1 MNEAIRKELHE
12 LIDRADE
19 NQLEVVREVL
29 QPSASRY
36 SNEEIASFYHQIQL
50 FEEGGSN
57 GYSVKESH
65 AAIRNKYNQDTFF
78 SIQEFCIYSCGRF
91 V

>member
-19 NQLEVVREVL
+19 NQLEIAREVL
-29 QPSASRY
+29 QPSTSRY
-36 SNEEIASFYHQIQL
+36 STQEIASFYQRIQV

-57 GYSVKESH
+57 GYSVDESH
-65 AAIRNKYNQDTFF
+65 AKIRNKYKQGN
-78 SIQEFCIYSCGRF
+78 

>member
-19 NQLEVVREVL
+19 NQLEIVREVL
-29 QPSASRY
+29 RPSTSRY
-36 SNEEIASFYHQIQL
+36 STQEIDSFYERIHL
-50 FEEGGSN
+50 FEESGSN
-57 GYSVKESH
+57 GYTVDESH
-65 AAIRNKYNQDTFF
+65 SMIRDKHKQGN
-78 SIQEFCIYSCGRF
+78 

>member
-29 QPSASRY
+29 QPSDSR
-36 SNEEIASFYHQIQL
+36 NQI
-50 FEEGGSN
+50 
-57 GYSVKESH
+57 K
-65 AAIRNKYNQDTFF
+65 K
-78 SIQEFCIYSCGRF
+78 
-91 V
+91 

>member
-1 MNEAIRKELHE
+1 MNEATRKELHE

-19 NQLEVVREVL
+19 NQLEIVREVL
-29 QPSASRY
+29 QPSTSRY
-36 SNEEIASFYHQIQL
+36 STQEIASFYQHIQV

-57 GYSVKESH
+57 GYSVDESH
-65 AAIRNKYNQDTFF
+65 VKIRAKYKQGN
-78 SIQEFCIYSCGRF
+78 

>member
-1 MNEAIRKELHE
+1 MNETIRKELHE

-19 NQLEVVREVL
+19 NQLEIVREVL
-29 QPSASRY
+29 QPFTSRY
-36 SNEEIASFYHQIQL
+36 SNQEMASFYQRIQV

-57 GYSVKESH
+57 GYSVDESH
-65 AAIRNKYNQDTFF
+65 SMIRNNYKQGN
-78 SIQEFCIYSCGRF
+78 

>member
-19 NQLEVVREVL
+19 NQLEIVREVL
-29 QPSASRY
+29 KPSTSRY
-36 SNEEIASFYHQIQL
+36 SNQEIDSFYQRIHL
-50 FEEGGSN
+50 FEEGGNN
-57 GYSVKESH
+57 GYSVDESH
-65 AAIRNKYNQDTFF
+65 SMIRNKYKQGN
-78 SIQEFCIYSCGRF
+78 